1 MPPFEGEG
9 GKKRKRSRRPATSSS
24 ISLAKALELERQQ
37 ALQDLSSNPP
47 DDPPR
52 NHTSRGLPD
61 EPNQDV
67 NDFESDRQ
75 HYEDPQELDNDYE
88 SDTRVQLL
96 ADYFRSEHYKRRKL
110 LEEQH
115 WQEVYD
121 KLFTSFHDCATKTS
135 HWGNQMV
142 WDTDWKAECEC
153 TLTRKRP
160 VVLVDLLSR
169 RESRIEFC
177 DCQPDQVRLIQM
189 GYIGGAPKFPRTAF
203 SIRLLQFH
211 HIVWKHSAIAL
222 TPFSKALDE
231 HLDFNSPLI
240 LVNRPE
246 LEEEGTYTTRQWR
259 KTLLSAIDAY
269 REMLH
274 REEHLSEEL
283 LQMSKIDK
291 LAELCPKCFG
301 PTVPGKKEDEP
312 DYIVCMD
319 GNFQHRRHK
328 AASNEIIPLKTPSL
342 FINPD
347 EVEAMAISMSNTRIA
362 DVEPQSSSVRT
373 LLS

>member
-24 ISLAKALELERQQ
+24 ISLAKALELERQH
-37 ALQDLSSNPP
+37 ALQDLCSNPP
-47 DDPPR
+47 DDRPS
-52 NHTSRGLPD
+52 NHTSRGLLD
-61 EPNQDV
+61 ESNQDV

-75 HYEDPQELDNDYE
+75 HYEDHQELDNDYE

-96 ADYFRSEHYKRRKL
+96 ADYFRSEHYKRRKV

-121 KLFTSFHDCATKTS
+121 K
-135 HWGNQMV
+135 M
-142 WDTDWKAECEC
+142 
-153 TLTRKRP
+153 P

-259 KTLLSAIDAY
+259 KTLSSAIDAY

-328 AASNEIIPLKTPSL
+328 AASNEIIPLKNPSL
-342 FINPD
+342 FIKPD
-347 EVEAMAISMSNTRIA
+347 DVEAMAISMSNNRID
-362 DVEPQSSSVRT
+362 DVEPEPSSVRT
-373 LLS
+373 FLS